1 MSITLK
7 INTKQVSVEE
17 GATILDAARAAGI
30 YIPTLCYDSRLEPY
44 GACRM
49 CIVEEKNRPGK
60 LIPSCFTPA
69 RNGMDIVTDTPEI
82 IAARRTQLQ
91 LMLINHPLDCP
102 VCDKAGECALQDLV
116 VRYQI
121 TDSPYK
127 IEKVAKPVDHLSAF
141 IERDMNRCILCGR
154 CVRICSE
161 LQDRNEID
169 FMNRGIET
177 IIGTDGGRPLA
188 CDFCGQC
195 ISTCPVGA
203 LTDKLFKNTT
213 RNWKLAKK
221 ETVCSHCGLGCR
233 IDMGIENGTLRRI
246 TAPVSDQ
253 GDIGNL
259 CVRGRF
265 GWSSYQSPD
274 RLKTPLIRGSEG
286 SASASWSEAVR
297 LAAEKI
303 NKIRTSYGNGSFAVV
318 SSDIWTT
325 EEAYAYQK
333 FCRTIMDSE
342 YMCSVAAEGYRQL
355 TQILTDQVGDELR
368 TGSMKD
374 FEDADVLLIIGGGA
388 TDLHP
393 VLKPMINTFLRK
405 KGRELVVISTW
416 KDYLLQKATIPL
428 EINPLLR
435 EEFFSQLRE
444 ALSGNTNNNHSD
456 VACFGLDC
464 SSLAKFVT
472 LLEGQKKILLMIV
485 PYLFGNNEQL
495 GKLASYLHNRM
506 KAVLP
511 LGAQCNSRGSLL
523 HAGFGA
529 GMLPGGLPARCH
541 NNVFTGISDIL
552 GGIEKG
558 TIRGLY
564 IVGDDPLEQYPD
576 PKRMMTLL
584 KQLDFLLFQSP
595 YESSVASLAD
605 IVLPSATL
613 PEKSGYVI
621 SLFGT
626 VNNVRATLPKPAYV
640 KTDLEIVRELAATMG
655 FDSDD
660 FSPDRIENELPE
672 YIHCRLTSRI
682 AGTGIPRN
690 EITWGSQ
697 ETRERSDDFPFMMIP
712 VPSQFGDSVISRQS
726 SALASLNG
734 GFKILMNPADSARY
748 DLADHAAITIAS
760 PFGISRAKL
769 EISQRVREKT
779 VLAINIMGNPDGL
792 SLLREHQKIVPVN
805 ITRMN
810 NYVR

>member
-1 MSITLK
+1 MGITLK
-7 INTKQVSVEE
+7 INAKEISVEN
-17 GATILDAARAAGI
+17 GATILDAAHAAGV
-30 YIPTLCYDSRLEPY
+30 YIPTLCHDSRLTPY

-49 CIVEEKNRPGK
+49 CVVEERNRPGK

-69 RNGMDIVTDTPEI
+69 RDGMDIITETAEI
-82 IAARRTQLQ
+82 LAARKTQLQ

-102 VCDKAGECALQDLV
+102 VCDKAGECALQDLIV
-116 VRYQI
+116 QYQI
-121 TDSPYK
+121 TGSPYRIQK
-127 IEKVAKPVDHLSAF
+127 TAKHVDHFSSF

-161 LQDRNEID
+161 LQGRNEID
-169 FMNRGIET
+169 FMNRGVEIT
-177 IIGTDGGRPLA
+177 IGTDGGRSLA

-195 ISTCPVGA
+195 LSTCPVGA

-213 RNWKLAKK
+213 RSWKLAKQ
-221 ETVCSHCGLGCR
+221 ETVCSHCGLGCT
-233 IDMGIENGTLRRI
+233 IIMGTEDGTLRRI
-246 TAPVSDQ
+246 TAPVSDR

-274 RLKTPLIRGSEG
+274 RLKTPLIRGSTG
-286 SASASWSEAVR
+286 SVSASWPEAISY
-297 LAAEKI
+297 AAEKI
-303 NKIRTSYGNGSFAVV
+303 NKIKSLYGDGTFAVI

-333 FCRTIMDSE
+333 FCRTIMNSE

-388 TDLHP
+388 TELHP

-405 KGRELVVISTW
+405 KNRELVVISTW
-416 KDYLLQKATIPL
+416 KDYLLEKATVPL

-456 VACFGLDC
+456 VTCFGLDC
-464 SSLAKFVT
+464 SALAKFVM
-472 LLEGQKKILLMIV
+472 LLEGKKEIVLMVV

-511 LGAQCNSRGSLL
+511 LGAQCNSRGALL

-529 GMLPGGLPARCH
+529 GMLPGGLAAQGH
-541 NNVFTGISDIL
+541 DHGFSGIGDIL
-552 GGIEKG
+552 RGIEEG

-564 IVGDDPLEQYPD
+564 IVGDDPLEEYPD
-576 PKRMMTLL
+576 PNRMRALL
-584 KQLDFLLFQSP
+584 KQLELLIFQGP
-595 YESSVASLAD
+595 YRSSIASLAD
-605 IVLPSATL
+605 VVLPSATL

-626 VNNVRATLPKPAYV
+626 VKDVNAALPKPAWV
-640 KTDLEIVRELAATMG
+640 KTDLEILREIVCAMG
-655 FDSDD
+655 LDSSDFSDD
-660 FSPDRIENELPE
+660 RIDSELPE
-672 YIHCRLTSRI
+672 HIHCRLTSRI

-690 EITWGSQ
+690 EITWVTK
-697 ETRERSDDFPFMMIP
+697 ETRERSNDFPFMMIP
-712 VPSQFGDSVISRQS
+712 VPSHFGNSMISRKS
-726 SALASLNG
+726 SELARLNG
-734 GFKILMNPADSARY
+734 GFKILMNSADIERY
-748 DLADHAAITIAS
+748 SLENNTTVTIAS
-760 PFGISRAKL
+760 PFGVSRAKL
-769 EISQRVREKT
+769 EYSNRVRKNT

-792 SLLREHQKIVPVN
+792 SLLKEYQRIVPVN
-805 ITRMN
+805 ITRTEEHDC
-810 NYVR
+810 